1 MLMWMPVGMWW
12 RSELKI
18 HSWTVQTKLYNTTHV
33 QLYTYICCKYKYMH
47 IYIYTYM
54 HIYIYIYL
62 CVYTYIYIVLYI
74 IWLCIYFR
82 CSAHEALA
90 KFPEQQIK
98 LFHGNISLPGK
109 KSGEYSDLLEDF
121 FACKG
126 LLTAEAFLIFIPWL
140 CNHCNSWNI
149 FWFIVLGSKPGVAIK
164 RFGQLSNGPRSCPT
178 HGIHAS
184 IPCSLVT
191 HRPCDSEPVWGYVRT
206 AGTRRRFDRY
216 EFTWHHSTNVGPRR
230 SSSAYHCSSQGSS
243 PSNNS
248 ATPEELAHLLA
259 SPLESAR
266 IWL

>member
-1 MLMWMPVGMWW
+1 MKHLPNFLNSKWNCFMEIFLSQEKSRASTATFW
-12 RSELKI
+12 RISLHAKDCWQLK
-18 HSWTVQTKLYNTTHV
+18 HSWY
-33 QLYTYICCKYKYMH
+33 
-47 IYIYTYM
+47 
-54 HIYIYIYL
+54 
-62 CVYTYIYIVLYI
+62 
-74 IWLCIYFR
+74 
-82 CSAHEALA
+82 
-90 KFPEQQIK
+90 
-98 LFHGNISLPGK
+98 LFHDCVII
-109 KSGEYSDLLEDF
+109 
-121 FACKG
+121 A
-126 LLTAEAFLIFIPWL
+126 T
-140 CNHCNSWNI
+140 HQWNI

-164 RFGQLSNGPRSCPT
+164 RFGQLSNGPRSCRT